1 MKCIPLFAACVA
13 ILAVAS
19 VTEAQP
25 QRVYVQKL
33 PYYPPPTQAP
43 RVMRARRSPD
53 NPAANTGIQIKTNS
67 VSSNILKTPSNK
79 VDGTVTQSKTY
90 FPNGQFSESSS
101 GSLDWK
107 NSLGVGGSLGRD
119 ITKGHS
125 DTFTKSL
132 GVNIFNNDRNSL
144 DAMYS
149 QSNTKLNNGFG
160 FNREG
165 GSLKW
170 TNEGGHG
177 LNAGV
182 TRFEGFGK
190 QASVG
195 GHTNIFTS
203 NDGNTRLDAFGSGSK
218 WLNGPLEN
226 HREFNFGIGGSHYF
240 RG

>member
-1 MKCIPLFAACVA
+1 MKCILLFAACVG
-13 ILAVAS
+13 ILAIAS

-33 PYYPPPTQAP
+33 SYYPPSTRAP
-43 RVMRARRSPD
+43 QIMRARRSPD
-53 NPAANTGIQIKTNS
+53 SPPPSSGIKIKTNS
-67 VSSNILKTPSNK
+67 VSSNIFTSPSNK
-79 VDGTVTQSKTY
+79 LDGTVTQSKTY

-107 NSLGVGGSLGRD
+107 NSLGVGGSLSRD
-119 ITKGHS
+119 ITTGHS
-125 DTFTKSL
+125 DSFTKSL

-149 QSNTKLNNGFG
+149 QSHTKLNNGFG

-182 TRFEGFGK
+182 TRFEGIGK
-190 QASVG
+190 QASIVG
-195 GHTNIFTS
+195 NTNLFTS
-203 NDGNTRLDAFGSGSK
+203 NDGNTRLDAYGSGTK
-218 WLNGPLEN
+218 WLNGPFEN
-226 HREFNFGIGGSHYF
+226 QREFNFGFGGSHAF
-240 RG
+240 KG